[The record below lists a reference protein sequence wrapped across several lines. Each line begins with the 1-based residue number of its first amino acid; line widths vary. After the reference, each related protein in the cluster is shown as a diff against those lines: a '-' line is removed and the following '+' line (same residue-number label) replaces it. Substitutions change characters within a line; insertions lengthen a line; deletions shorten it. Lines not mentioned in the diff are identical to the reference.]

1 MIETRVL
8 AGEAVTP
15 WLEQVAALRIAVF
28 RDWPYLYQGDPDY
41 EARYLARYAR
51 SPGSVFVLALDAGAV
66 VGASTGMPLDEE
78 DNAFR
83 TPFQRCGIAPETVF
97 YFAESVLLPEYRGR
111 GIGHRFFDEREAHAH
126 RLGRFSMTA
135 FCAVERAPDDPRRPP
150 GARDNDAFWQKRGYL
165 RQNDLFCSLDW
176 PEIGEST
183 SRAHRLRFW
192 LRPLEPYSRAPQ

>member
-78 DNAFR
+78 DNMRLTGLSMSPHSAEQGALQSGALQSGLIR
-83 TPFQRCGIAPETVF
+83 RWFQ
-97 YFAESVLLPEYRGR
+97 
-111 GIGHRFFDEREAHAH
+111 
-126 RLGRFSMTA
+126 
-135 FCAVERAPDDPRRPP
+135 
-150 GARDNDAFWQKRGYL
+150 
-165 RQNDLFCSLDW
+165 
-176 PEIGEST
+176 
-183 SRAHRLRFW
+183 
-192 LRPLEPYSRAPQ
+192 